1 MANTVTTQDDVNHS
15 HDFEEL
21 DSDDSEV
28 DEETTTIANYLIQ
41 GEHSKDHESSTSSE
55 ESDGPTSDNSD
66 GGIMQNLPLTTQVG
80 KITGI
85 RIYTDAQLA
94 VRQQKWKKK
103 IRGVLMAM
111 PVYQ

>member
-1 MANTVTTQDDVNHS
+1 
-15 HDFEEL
+15 
-21 DSDDSEV
+21 
-28 DEETTTIANYLIQ
+28 
-41 GEHSKDHESSTSSE
+41 
-55 ESDGPTSDNSD
+55 
-66 GGIMQNLPLTTQVG
+66 MQNLPLTTQVG